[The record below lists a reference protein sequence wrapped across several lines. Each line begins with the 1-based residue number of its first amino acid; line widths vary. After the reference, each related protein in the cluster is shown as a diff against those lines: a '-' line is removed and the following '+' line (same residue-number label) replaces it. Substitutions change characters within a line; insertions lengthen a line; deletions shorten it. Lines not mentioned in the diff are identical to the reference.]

1 MGTDRGQGRS
11 SGKIPVATIRAN
23 CPTCGDVDLMS
34 CDVTVRLCADDN
46 QGSYVFRC
54 PDCEMAVAKPADS
67 QIVDLLVA
75 SGVGLVVWTLPA
87 ELNEHH
93 EGPVITYDDL
103 LEFHYAI
110 QQPGWFQRLTAASF
124 ETPSGGQD

>member
-1 MGTDRGQGRS
+1 MGTDRGR
-11 SGKIPVATIRAN
+11 GKIPVATIRAN

-54 PDCEMAVAKPADS
+54 PDCEMAVAKAADA

-75 SGVGLVVWTLPA
+75 SGVRLVVWALPA
-87 ELNEHH
+87 ELHEPH
-93 EGPVITYDDL
+93 EGPAITYDDL
-103 LEFHYAI
+103 LDFHYAI
-110 QQPGWFQRLTAASF
+110 QQPGWFQRLTATSS
-124 ETPSGGQD
+124 ETPAGGTD